1 MAKNSVSFSCSNC
14 HHSSIKWLGCCPSCQ
29 EWNSFIEE
37 KPHFGAPLGGKKTGS
52 SRGASGELLTLRTLH
67 EIEFSEQKRM
77 LSGMAEW
84 DNVLGGGIM
93 PGSLLILT
101 GDPGIGK
108 STLLLHV
115 AHKLANSYSVFYFS
129 SEESLEQVKLRAM
142 RIGSIHDSLLFSD
155 KANIEGIIHTSQER
169 KPDIIIID
177 SIQNCFFSE
186 TQTFPGTVGQLRETS
201 FALMRLAKEHGIAV
215 IITCHITK
223 EGHMAGPKTLEHMVD
238 GVFYLQGEDRWHTR
252 ILRSVKNRFGAIH
265 ELGFFSMT
273 ESGMEEVPH
282 INQFL
287 LNESTAAAG
296 AVLVSCLEGSRPLL
310 LEIQAL
316 VVLSK
321 FGVPQRVV
329 TGLDH
334 KRVVLIA
341 AILEKYLHIKF
352 SAHDIFVKV
361 SGGLKLTES
370 SSDLA
375 IALALLSSYFQQALP
390 EKSMALAEISLTGA
404 LKPINGIETQL
415 KEAQKFGIKKIF
427 VASGQK
433 TTSTAIKAFSSV
445 YQLLSLFDDS
455 PDQIIQTEKTVL

>member
-1 MAKNSVSFSCSNC
+1 MAKSSVTFSCSNC
-14 HHSSIKWLGCCPSCQ
+14 GHASIRWIGCCPTCK

-37 KPHFGAPLGGKKTGS
+37 KNHEAVSLGAKKGSGKTIAAETVPLFALKDI
-52 SRGASGELLTLRTLH
+52 H
-67 EIEFSEQKRM
+67 FSEQSRM
-77 LSGMAEW
+77 LSGIKEW
-84 DNVLGGGIM
+84 DTVLGNGIM
-93 PGSLLILT
+93 PGSLLVLT

-115 AHKLANSYSVFYFS
+115 AHKLAQNYSVFYFS

-142 RIGSIHDSLLFSD
+142 RIKSMNDKLLFSD
-155 KANIEGIIHTSQER
+155 RANIESIIQTAQEQ
-169 KPDIIIID
+169 KPAIIIID

-186 TQTFPGTVGQLRETS
+186 TQSFPGTIGQLRETS
-201 FALMRLAKEHGIAV
+201 FALMRLAKEYNIAV

-252 ILRSVKNRFGAIH
+252 ILRSVKNRFGPLH

-273 ESGMEEVPH
+273 EHGLEEVPH
-282 INQFL
+282 INQYL
-287 LNESTAAAG
+287 LNETTAAPG
-296 AVLVSCLEGSRPLL
+296 SVLLSSLEGSRPLL

-316 VVLSK
+316 VVASK
-321 FGVPQRVV
+321 FGVPQRVI

-352 SAHDIFVKV
+352 SSQDIFVKI
-361 SGGLKLTES
+361 SGGIKVTES

-390 EKSMALAEISLTGA
+390 EKSMALAEISLTGS
-404 LKPINGIETQL
+404 LKPINGIDTQL
-415 KEAQKFGIKKIF
+415 KEAQKFGIKTTF
-427 VASGQK
+427 VAHGQQ
-433 TTSTAIKAFSSV
+433 TTAPGTVKIRSV
-445 YQLLSLFDDS
+445 YQLLELF
-455 PDQIIQTEKTVL
+455 TELPPT

>member
-14 HHSSIKWLGCCPSCQ
+14 QHSSIKWLGCCPSCN

-37 KPHFGAPLGGKKTGS
+37 KAHFSPVLGGKKTGT
-52 SRGASGELLTLRTLH
+52 SRTATGELLPLKTLH

-77 LSGMAEW
+77 LSGIAEW

-115 AHKLANSYSVFYFS
+115 AHKLANNYSVFYFS
-129 SEESLEQVKLRAM
+129 SEESLEQVKNRPM
-142 RIGSIHDSLLFSD
+142 RIDSIHDSLLFSD

-252 ILRSVKNRFGAIH
+252 ILRSVKNRFGALH

-273 ESGMEEVPH
+273 EKGMEEVPH

-287 LNESTAAAG
+287 LSESTAAAG

-316 VVLSK
+316 VVQSK

-341 AILEKYLHIKF
+341 AILEKYLFIKF
-352 SAHDIFVKV
+352 SSQDIFVKV
-361 SGGLKLTES
+361 SGGIKLTES
-370 SSDLA
+370 SSDLG

-427 VASGQK
+427 VAAGQK
-433 TTSTAIKAFSSV
+433 TTSTSIKAFSSV

-455 PDQIIQTEKTVL
+455 PDQTIEQK

>member
-1 MAKNSVSFSCSNC
+1 MAKNSITFSCSNC
-14 HHSSIKWLGCCPSCQ
+14 GYQSLRWIGCCPTCN

-37 KPHFGAPLGGKKTGS
+37 KSESTPSLGAKKGSGKTIVAETLPLYALKD
-52 SRGASGELLTLRTLH
+52 
-67 EIEFSEQKRM
+67 IQFSQQGRM
-77 LSGMAEW
+77 LSGIKEW
-84 DNVLGGGIM
+84 DTVLGNGIM
-93 PGSLLILT
+93 PGSLLVLT

-115 AHKLANSYSVFYFS
+115 AHKLAEKHAVLYFS

-142 RIGSIHDSLLFSD
+142 RIKSMHDNLLFSD
-155 KANIEGIIHTSQER
+155 RANIESIIQTAQDR

-186 TQTFPGTVGQLRETS
+186 TQTFPGTIGQLRETS
-201 FALMRLAKEHGIAV
+201 FALMRLAKEHNIAV

-252 ILRSVKNRFGAIH
+252 ILRSVKNRFGALH

-273 ESGMEEVPH
+273 EEGLEEVPH
-282 INQFL
+282 INQYL
-287 LNESTAAAG
+287 LNEISTAPG
-296 AVLVSCLEGSRPLL
+296 AVLLSCLEGSRPLL
-310 LEIQAL
+310 LEVQAL
-316 VVLSK
+316 VILTKSNIS
-321 FGVPQRVV
+321 QRVI
-329 TGLDH
+329 TGIDH

-352 SAHDIFVKV
+352 SAHDIFVKI
-361 SGGLKLTES
+361 SGGMKITES

-404 LKPINGIETQL
+404 LKPINGIDTQL
-415 KEAQKFGIKKIF
+415 KEAQKFGIKTIF
-427 VASGQK
+427 VAHGQK
-433 TTSTAIKAFSSV
+433 TASSSIKTFKSV
-445 YQLLSLFDDS
+445 YELLSLF
-455 PDQIIQTEKTVL
+455 TEEHPS

>member
-1 MAKNSVSFSCSNC
+1 MAKNSVTFLCSNC
-14 HHSSIKWLGCCPSCQ
+14 NHSSIKWLGCCPVCK

-37 KPHFGAPLGGKKTGS
+37 KSAATPLLGPKKN
-52 SRGASGELLTLRTLH
+52 SGRACTIETLTLRPLH
-67 EIEFSEQKRM
+67 EIEFSEQNRM
-77 LSGMAEW
+77 LCGMPEW

-93 PGSLLILT
+93 PGSLLALT

-115 AHKLANSYSVFYFS
+115 AHKLAEHHTVFYFS

-142 RIGSIHDSLLFSD
+142 RIDSMNSDLLFSD
-155 KANIEGIIHTSQER
+155 RANIESIILTAQEK

-186 TQTFPGTVGQLRETS
+186 TQSFPGTIGQLRETS
-201 FALMRLAKEHGIAV
+201 FALMRLAKEHNIAV

-223 EGHMAGPKTLEHMVD
+223 DGHMAGPKTLEHMVD

-252 ILRSVKNRFGAIH
+252 ILRSVKNRFGPLN

-273 ESGMEEVPH
+273 TKGLEEVPH

-287 LNESTAAAG
+287 LNETTAAPG

-316 VVLSK
+316 TILSK
-321 FGVPQRVV
+321 FGMPQRVV
-329 TGLDH
+329 TGLDQ

-352 SAHDIFVKV
+352 SSHDIFVKV
-361 SGGLKLTES
+361 SGGLKVTES

-404 LKPINGIETQL
+404 LKPINALETQL
-415 KEAQKFGIKKIF
+415 KEAQKFGIKTIF
-427 VASGQK
+427 VADGQK
-433 TTSTAIKAFSSV
+433 TTTSGIIKFSSV
-445 YQLLSLFDDS
+445 YQLLSLFADTPS
-455 PDQIIQTEKTVL
+455 TE

>member
-1 MAKNSVSFSCSNC
+1 MAKNSLVYLCSNC
-14 HHSSIKWLGCCPSCQ
+14 GHSSIKWIGCCPTCK

-37 KPHFGAPLGGKKTGS
+37 KPTPSPLGINGSKKSFGRTS
-52 SRGASGELLTLRTLH
+52 PVETLTLRPLQD
-67 EIEFSEQKRM
+67 IEFSEQQRM
-77 LSGMAEW
+77 LSTVAEW
-84 DNVLGGGIM
+84 DTVLGGGIM
-93 PGSLLILT
+93 PGSLLALT

-115 AHKLANSYSVFYFS
+115 AHKLAERYTVFYFS
-129 SEESLEQVKLRAM
+129 SEESLEQVKLRAL
-142 RIGSIHDSLLFSD
+142 RIGSMSSTLLFSD
-155 KANIEGIIHTSQER
+155 RANIESIILTAQEK

-186 TQTFPGTVGQLRETS
+186 TQSFPGTIGQLRETS
-201 FALMRLAKEHGIAV
+201 FALMRLAKEHNIAV

-252 ILRSVKNRFGAIH
+252 ILRSVKNRFGPLN

-273 ESGMEEVPH
+273 TTGLEEVPH

-287 LNESTAAAG
+287 LNETTAAPG
-296 AVLVSCLEGSRPLL
+296 AVLVSSLEGSRPLL

-316 VVLSK
+316 TILSK
-321 FGVPQRVV
+321 FGMPQRVV
-329 TGLDH
+329 TGVDQ

-352 SAHDIFVKV
+352 SGHDIFVKV
-361 SGGLKLTES
+361 SGGLKVTES

-390 EKSMALAEISLTGA
+390 EKSMALAEISLTGSF
-404 LKPINGIETQL
+404 KPINALETQL
-415 KEAQKFGIKKIF
+415 KEAQKFGIKTIF
-427 VASGQK
+427 VAEGQK
-433 TTSTAIKAFSSV
+433 TTAKGITKFSSV
-445 YQLLSLFDDS
+445 YQLLSLFTDIPVS
-455 PDQIIQTEKTVL
+455 P

>member
-1 MAKNSVSFSCSNC
+1 
-14 HHSSIKWLGCCPSCQ
+14 
-29 EWNSFIEE
+29 
-37 KPHFGAPLGGKKTGS
+37 
-52 SRGASGELLTLRTLH
+52 
-67 EIEFSEQKRM
+67 
-77 LSGMAEW
+77 
-84 DNVLGGGIM
+84 M
-93 PGSLLILT
+93 PGSLLVLT

-115 AHKLANSYSVFYFS
+115 AHTLSERYTTFYFS
-129 SEESLEQVKLRAM
+129 SEESLEQVKLRAT
-142 RIGSIHDSLLFSD
+142 RINSLNSQLLFSD
-155 KANIEGIIHTSQER
+155 KANIEGIIHTAQDR

-186 TQTFPGTVGQLRETS
+186 TQSFPGTVGQLRETS
-201 FALMRLAKEHGIAV
+201 FALMRLAKEHNIAV

-252 ILRSVKNRFGAIH
+252 ILRSVKNRFGALN

-273 ESGMEEVPH
+273 ESGLEEVPH
-282 INQFL
+282 INQYL
-287 LNESTAAAG
+287 LNETSAAPG
-296 AVLVSCLEGSRPLL
+296 AVITSCLEGSRPLL

-316 VVLSK
+316 TILSK
-321 FGVPQRVV
+321 FGMPQRVV
-329 TGLDH
+329 TGLDQ

-361 SGGLKLTES
+361 SGGMRLNES

-390 EKSMALAEISLTGA
+390 EKSMALAEISLTGS
-404 LKPINGIETQL
+404 LKPINALEAQL
-415 KEAQKFGIKKIF
+415 KEAHKFGIKKIF
-427 VASGQK
+427 VAEGQK
-433 TTSTAIKAFSSV
+433 TATPGTTKFSSV
-445 YQLLSLFDDS
+445 YQLLGLFTDDS
-455 PDQIIQTEKTVL
+455 LPAASSTPISPSPSV

>member
-1 MAKNSVSFSCSNC
+1 MAKNSLKYYCSNC
-14 HHSSIKWLGCCPSCQ
+14 GHTSIRWLGCCPTCN

-37 KPHFGAPLGGKKTGS
+37 KSEEAVSLGAKKGS
-52 SRGASGELLTLRTLH
+52 GRTVSAENLSLYRLN
-67 EIEFSEQKRM
+67 EIESYQQKRM
-77 LSGMAEW
+77 LSGIKEW
-84 DNVLGGGIM
+84 DSVLGEGIM
-93 PGSLLILT
+93 PGSLLVLT

-115 AHKLANSYSVFYFS
+115 AHKLAQDYSVFYFS

-142 RIGSIHDSLLFSD
+142 RIESMNEKLLFSD
-155 KANIEGIIHTSQER
+155 RANIESIIKTAQEQ

-186 TQTFPGTVGQLRETS
+186 TQSFPGTIGQLRETS
-201 FALMRLAKEHGIAV
+201 FALMRLAKEHTIAV

-223 EGHMAGPKTLEHMVD
+223 DGHMAGPKTLEHMVD

-252 ILRSVKNRFGAIH
+252 ILRSVKNRFGPLH

-273 ESGMEEVPH
+273 EKGLEEVPH
-282 INQFL
+282 INQHL
-287 LNESTAAAG
+287 LNETETVPG
-296 AVLVSCLEGSRPLL
+296 AMLLSCLEGSRPLL
-310 LEIQAL
+310 LEVQAL
-316 VVLSK
+316 VVLTK
-321 FGVPQRVV
+321 FSVPQRVI

-352 SAHDIFVKV
+352 SAHDIFVKI
-361 SGGLKLTES
+361 SGGIKITES

-390 EKSMALAEISLTGA
+390 EKSMALAEISLTGT

-415 KEAQKFGIKKIF
+415 KEAQKFGIKTIF
-427 VASGQK
+427 VAQGQQ
-433 TTSTAIKAFSSV
+433 TTSSNVVKIKSV
-445 YQLLSLFDDS
+445 YQLLSFF
-455 PDQIIQTEKTVL
+455 TENSAS